1 MKHGAAMSECQQPDF
16 AGPVLPQA
24 SRLAAAAAAAAW
36 GVDFA
41 QIYAASRC
49 RRPVARARQ
58 AAIYLAHVGFG
69 LSYAT
74 AAREF
79 GRDRATVRHACAV
92 IENTRD
98 DHGRDLALAWLEA
111 ALHRYV
117 RYCDSLAASVPA

>member
-1 MKHGAAMSECQQPDF
+1 MSEFQQPAF

-24 SRLAAAAAAAAW
+24 SRLAAAAAAAAS
-36 GVDFA
+36 GVDYA

-58 AAIYLAHVGFG
+58 TAIYLAHVGFG

-92 IENTRD
+92 IENGRD
-98 DHGRDLALAWLEA
+98 DHDRNLALAWLEA
-111 ALHRYV
+111 ALLRYV
-117 RYCDSLAASVPA
+117 RYCDSLSSAAPAHI